1 MEMIRIEAPGEL
13 DMPIGEAMFTQRAI
27 RRLDPHR
34 PISNAQVKTILDA
47 ASKAPSGSNSQ
58 PARFLVVRSRDRI
71 REFGKL
77 YHEAWWAKRRD
88 ELGWT
93 GKSDIPPDS
102 VYRMA
107 SRLAD
112 ELGNAPVVIL
122 AMSLGG
128 SQTAHSVFPAV
139 QNLLLAARALGIGS
153 VLATLHPQV
162 MERVY
167 AMFEIPADVAFHC
180 CIPLG
185 YPRGNFG
192 PTSRFPT
199 SETTSWDRWNEKP
212 PWAQDPDRN

>member
-1 MEMIRIEAPGEL
+1 MDMTRIDTPPEL
-13 DMPIGEAMFTQRAI
+13 DMAIGEAMFTQRAI
-27 RRLDPHR
+27 RRLDRHR
-34 PISNAQVKTILDA
+34 PIGDADLKTILDA
-47 ASKAPSGSNSQ
+47 TSKAPSGGNTQ
-58 PARFLVVRSRDRI
+58 PARFLVIRNRDRV

-93 GKSDIPPDS
+93 SKDDIPPDS

-112 ELGNAPVVIL
+112 EMGDAPVIIL
-122 AMSLGG
+122 ALAVGG
-128 SQTAHSVFPAV
+128 RQMAHSVFPSV

-153 VLATLHPQV
+153 VLTTLHPEV

-167 AMFEIPADVAFHC
+167 AMFEIPAEVEFHC

-185 YPRGNFG
+185 YPRGRFG
-192 PTSRFPT
+192 TTKRYPT
-199 SETTSWDRWNEKP
+199 SETTSWERWNAKP
-212 PWAQDPDRN
+212 PWA

>member
-1 MEMIRIEAPGEL
+1 MEMTRIESPAEL
-13 DMPIGEAMFTQRAI
+13 EMPLGEAMFTQRAI
-27 RRLDPHR
+27 RRLDLHR
-34 PISNAQVKTILDA
+34 PVSDTHLKILLDA
-47 ASKAPSGSNSQ
+47 ASKAPSGGNTQ

-93 GKSDIPPDS
+93 SKDDIPPNS

-112 ELGNAPVVIL
+112 EMQDAPVVVL
-122 AMSLGG
+122 AFSVGG
-128 SQTAHSVFPAV
+128 GQAAHSVFPSV

-153 VLATLHPQV
+153 VLTTLHPQV

-167 AMFEIPADVAFHC
+167 TMFEIPADVEFHC

-185 YPRGNFG
+185 YPRGRFG

-199 SETTSWDRWNEKP
+199 SETTSWERWNAKP
-212 PWAQDPDRN
+212 PWG

>member
-1 MEMIRIEAPGEL
+1 MEMTRIGTPAEL
-13 DMPIGEAMFTQRAI
+13 EMPLGEAMFTQRAI
-27 RRLDPHR
+27 RRLDLHR
-34 PISNAQVKTILDA
+34 PVSDTHLKILLDA
-47 ASKAPSGSNSQ
+47 ASKAPSGGNTQ

-88 ELGWT
+88 ELEWT
-93 GKSDIPPDS
+93 SKDDIPPNS

-112 ELGNAPVVIL
+112 EMQDAPVVVL
-122 AMSLGG
+122 AFSVGG
-128 SQTAHSVFPAV
+128 GQAAHSVFPSV

-153 VLATLHPQV
+153 VLTTLHPQV

-167 AMFEIPADVAFHC
+167 TMFEIPADVEFHC

-185 YPRGNFG
+185 YPRGRFG
-192 PTSRFPT
+192 PTSRFPS
-199 SETTSWDRWNEKP
+199 SETTSWERWNAKP
-212 PWAQDPDRN
+212 PWG